1 MKKSGKIIL
10 ALVSAAMCAGLLG
23 GCAAI
28 DSLGGGESK
37 PPTLN
42 ADRGTD
48 YKYDFINYMDIHLYG
63 YNGAGFLEVQPKD
76 FGVKDFSEEADYI
89 AVKKAIDSMNLYL
102 IPGAPD
108 TTSYLNV
115 DKATDLSNGD
125 VITFSLKDSYKGD
138 NSAVSLNTEPFQLL
152 ISGLGDPT
160 EINLFD
166 ETSVEFYGLAGTDE
180 VYANI
185 LNNGNLPKEFT
196 DHAQYTITPDST
208 PLEADKTILDISVD
222 MDKDWLDENDYH
234 TVDVYLGKNKY
245 KADTTGEKVLM
256 TVLDPID
263 FGKDNTQKIAE
274 AMFNAIRDTDSGK
287 GIQQIGSVQQL
298 DSSSGSYDPYTYTVV
313 FQTDSIS
320 APYQRC
326 NIRMVNLNG
335 DYKILSVSDPSSTNS
350 ENMTE
355 PLTGMQVLTSYY
367 VEPTP
372 DPSASAD
379 AENTEATAEP
389 TAVAEET
396 AAAET
401 TENH

>member
-1 MKKSGKIIL
+1 MIHYF
-10 ALVSAAMCAGLLG
+10 LVH
-23 GCAAI
+23 
-28 DSLGGGESK
+28 
-37 PPTLN
+37 N
-42 ADRGTD
+42 
-48 YKYDFINYMDIHLYG
+48 
-63 YNGAGFLEVQPKD
+63 
-76 FGVKDFSEEADYI
+76 
-89 AVKKAIDSMNLYL
+89 
-102 IPGAPD
+102 
-108 TTSYLNV
+108 SYLNV

-234 TVDVYLGKNKY
+234 TVDV
-245 KADTTGEKVLM
+245 
-256 TVLDPID
+256 D